1 MMLAELVAHATNKGL
16 FLNINDYIAFCS
28 RYLEFAEIGL
38 QARIVSQNES
48 HYQFFQYRQDGSFN
62 ITRPLNALLMYDAET
77 FMDAAGQFTLLLEK
91 LKNGEQPSDELRQ
104 TVIRTI
110 YTIQQSI
117 GAALDALPA
126 GMSNQARKVNG
137 DLFER
142 FIRLLI
148 VSLDVD
154 CVSGTM
160 QVPVKDSDGT
170 ELFKSS
176 YQHDLLIS
184 KDTELKVIGSVK
196 TSSKDR
202 IDKVFMDKFLYNRL
216 TDTALP
222 HIAIF
227 LNDVQRKKTKR
238 ENEYGIN
245 ATFLPGHFKAYTIKL
260 NPLDGVYYCDI
271 CPNMIEDALLAQHIK
286 TIDHFFYADLWELLN
301 RQGQK
306 LEEVVI
312 DKKENG
318 VEEGED

>member
-1 MMLAELVAHATNKGL
+1 MSLADLVAHATDKERFHTL
-16 FLNINDYIAFCS
+16 EQYIAFCS
-28 RYLEFAEIGL
+28 RYLEFVETGL
-38 QARIVSQNES
+38 QARIVSQNEVN
-48 HYQFFQYRQDGSFN
+48 YQFFQYRQDGSFN
-62 ITRPLNALLMYDAET
+62 ISRPLNSLLMYDAAT
-77 FMDAAGQFTLLLEK
+77 FATEAARFTQTLEQ
-91 LKNGEQPSDELRQ
+91 LKDGEQPSDDLRQ
-104 TVIRTI
+104 NIIRTI

-148 VSLDVD
+148 VSLNVD

-160 QVPVKDSDGT
+160 QVPVKDSNGA

-184 KDTELKVIGSVK
+184 KVAELKIIGSVK

-227 LNDVQRKKTKR
+227 LNDVQRKKTRR
-238 ENEYGIN
+238 ENEYGVS
-245 ATFLPGHFKAYTIKL
+245 ATFLPGHFKAYTVKL

-271 CPNMIEDALLAQHIK
+271 RPNMVSDELLSQHIK
-286 TIDHFFYADLWELLN
+286 TIDHFFYYDLWELLN
-301 RQGQK
+301 RHGQN
-306 LEEVVI
+306 LEEI
-312 DKKENG
+312 AIENKENAD
-318 VEEGED
+318 GENDT